1 MRRLERLRRQSR
13 SEFLGRAKPSCKDIP
28 SLNWALSTS
37 TIVGLDIAT
46 AFEANAQTVAINGME
61 GLLAVSDQLTL
72 TPLLAT
78 SWKYDEPNLRYVFQI
93 RPGVKFWDGTAM
105 TMDDVVYSLTRHIDP
120 KVGSQ
125 ISGYFA
131 NVDSFVQT
139 GASELTIKL
148 KKPDP
153 LVANALVFAPILA
166 KAFAQKLGKGLGSP
180 GSGLR
185 IMGTGPYQLTSF
197 PNSTSATIDR
207 FDGYWGAKPR
217 VKTCSFSCISDTQ
230 TLQLA
235 AQSGQSS
242 GTFSVPVQDA
252 AAWKQISTV
261 GPTLPPAWPS
271 RPCRSTPAFRRSTTC
286 TSVRRSRMR
295 ATCPV
300 TSARSWTA
308 TAPPAQGVIVPPQQ
322 WGSVLPQA
330 QVAKLYQQLPTYPFS
345 LANAKKE
352 LAQSAHPHGFTTNN
366 VLVPNN
372 SPAVVKMLE
381 SLSTTVKQL
390 GINMPIQQVPTND
403 WLANLY
409 AHKNLGLICLL
420 FVPDYADPA
429 DYMNLIYPSANAVK
443 NNFNL
448 ANFKNSEV
456 DKLAAAGQFGR
467 VECAASAGPGAS
479 TDDLAAAAA
488 VLLPDL
494 AERHH
499 GYPGFVQLPGLHR
512 PVLQPALAH
521 PHLLGELTTVADP
534 AAWTGAAEQRAP
546 FRVAEWTD
554 GAFAVRSLSLAPPG
568 PGEAQVRVAAC
579 SVCLTEVH
587 FTDGYYDELD
597 APARLGHEYCGVVT
611 AVGPGVTSPALGSL
625 VAGFDTFGGFGE
637 VVTAAAGL
645 FVLLPDGLPADRGCL
660 LEPVTAAPM
669 RSAGARSPRAQPCWL
684 PALAAMAC

>member
-1 MRRLERLRRQSR
+1 MAAGDAGSAESVHLDRRQLLR
-13 SEFLGRAKPSCKDIP
+13 GLGIGGAALAFPGVLAACGSSSGSGGSPGATASPGAKLSTKDIP
-28 SLNWALSTS
+28 SLSWALSTS

-72 TPLLAT
+72 SPLLAT
-78 SWKYDEPNLRYVFQI
+78 SWKYDEPNLQYVFQI

-120 KVGSQ
+120 KVSSQ
-125 ISGYFA
+125 IAGYFA
-131 NVDSFVQT
+131 NVDSFIKT

-153 LVANALVFAPILA
+153 LVANALVFAPIQA
-166 KAFAQKLGKGLGSP
+166 KAFAEKLGKGLGSP

-235 AQSGQSS
+235 AKSGQSS

-252 AAWKQISTV
+252 AAWKQISGVRTYSAPGMAITSLSFDTSV
-261 GPTLPPAWPS
+261 PPFDDLHVRKAIAYACDLAGYV
-271 RPCRSTPAFRRSTTC
+271 RAFLGGAGTPANGC
-286 TSVRRSRMR
+286 
-295 ATCPV
+295 
-300 TSARSWTA
+300 
-308 TAPPAQGVIVPPQQ
+308 IVPPQQ

-330 QVAKLYQQLPTYPFS
+330 QVAKLYSQLPTYPFS

-352 LAQSAHPHGFTTNN
+352 LAQSAHPNGFTTNN

-409 AHKNLGLICLL
+409 AHKNLGLVCVL

-448 ANFKNSEV
+448 ANFKNSQV
-456 DKLAAAGQFGR
+456 DKLVQQANS
-467 VECAASAGPGAS
+467 AASNAQRAQALS
-479 TDDLAAAAA
+479 Q
-488 VLLPDL
+488 VLTISQQ
-494 AERHH
+494 
-499 GYPGFVQLPGLHR
+499 QLPYY
-512 PVLQPALAH
+512 
-521 PHLLGELTTVADP
+521 
-534 AAWTGAAEQRAP
+534 
-546 FRVAEWTD
+546 
-554 GAFAVRSLSLAPPG
+554 
-568 PGEAQVRVAAC
+568 
-579 SVCLTEVH
+579 CLTWQNDIMAIKDSYSYQG
-587 FTDGYYDELD
+587 FTGLYYNQSWLT
-597 APARLGHEYCGVVT
+597 RIY
-611 AVGPGVTSPALGSL
+611 
-625 VAGFDTFGGFGE
+625 
-637 VVTAAAGL
+637 
-645 FVLLPDGLPADRGCL
+645 
-660 LEPVTAAPM
+660 
-669 RSAGARSPRAQPCWL
+669 SAS
-684 PALAAMAC
+684 